1 VLEDEPAVVAV
12 YPLHDHAFNRR
23 WLRKWASK
31 WRLTDA
37 DLTTVRDHY
46 GEEIAFY
53 FAFLNSYI
61 AWLVPATAVGLA
73 VYWMAGAYSMT
84 HAVANIVW
92 STLFLVYWKRRE
104 REVRLQKLLLFEAV
118 HAVINPPRSA
128 ASLLWHAQLSALWST
143 NNFSTTERVRAA
155 FKGMPTTDPVTGE
168 IVLVFPPCAPAH
180 HDLIHRVVLLL
191 TALCRTRGGC

>member
-23 WLRKWASK
+23 WLRRWASK

-53 FAFLNSYI
+53 FAFLNYYI

-104 REVRLQKLLLFEAV
+104 REVEMAETARTRVSARPPLTRHGLLRPV
-118 HAVINPPRSA
+118 RR
-128 ASLLWHAQLSALWST
+128 HAQLSALWST

-155 FKGMPTTDPVTGE
+155 FRGVPTTDPVTGE
-168 IVLVFPPCAPAH
+168 IVLVFPPYARRDVA
-180 HDLIHRVVLLL
+180 
-191 TALCRTRGGC
+191 